1 MTEQVTDSAS
11 RQDAPHPGRRRILS
25 VLCLTEITSWGILYY
40 AFPVLSPAI
49 TADTGWSTST
59 IVAAFSLSQLVAAVV
74 GNPVGRILDRH
85 GPRWVMTA
93 GSVVA
98 VPALVVV
105 ATSQSLVVFYL
116 GWVVAGTA
124 MGAVLY
130 PPAFAALTR
139 WWGTDRVRALMILTL
154 AAGLASTVFA
164 PLTALLSNQN
174 DWRQTYLIL
183 AVVLLVVTVP
193 GHLIGLRGRW
203 PSVAVPHPDAPAAM
217 DRTDVVRS
225 RAFIMLTASLS
236 LAAFVAF
243 AGVFNLVPLLLEHGA
258 DPTIAATALG
268 LGGVGQVLGRIG
280 YMPLQRFTG
289 VRGRTV
295 GIIAA
300 TAITTV
306 VLGAVTSVI
315 VLIAIAVGAGLAR
328 GVFTLIQATAITDR
342 WGPNEYGHLNGIMS
356 APIVI
361 TMASAPWAGTLLA
374 TWTGS
379 YSGAYIALGTLALIA
394 AALSIASL
402 PRTHEVTIEPVPRR
416 PQPIRSNG
424 HP

>member
-1 MTEQVTDSAS
+1 MTEPVTDPAS
-11 RQDAPHPGRRRILS
+11 EQEAPHPGRRRVLT

-49 TADTGWSTST
+49 TADTGWSTSV
-59 IVAAFSLSQLVAAVV
+59 IVAAFSLSQLVAALV
-74 GNPVGRILDRH
+74 GIPVGRILDRH

-93 GSVVA
+93 GSVIA
-98 VPALVVV
+98 APALVVV

-116 GWVVAGTA
+116 GWTAAGVA

-164 PLTALLSNQN
+164 PLTALLSDQS
-174 DWRQTYLIL
+174 DWRRTYVALTGI
-183 AVVLLVVTVP
+183 LLVVTVP
-193 GHLIGLRGRW
+193 GHLFGLRGRW
-203 PSVAVPHPDAPAAM
+203 PKVTAVHPDAPAAM
-217 DRTDVVRS
+217 DKADVVRS
-225 RAFIMLTASLS
+225 RPFVMLTASLS

-243 AGVFNLVPLLLEHGA
+243 AGVFNLVPLLIEHGA
-258 DPTIAATALG
+258 DPAVAATALG
-268 LGGVGQVLGRIG
+268 LGGLGQVLGRVG
-280 YMPLQRFTG
+280 YLPLQRFTG

-300 TAITTV
+300 TALTTLA
-306 VLGAVTSVI
+306 LGVVTS
-315 VLIAIAVGAGLAR
+315 LIALVAIAVGAGLAR

-342 WGPNEYGHLNGIMS
+342 WGPAEYGHLNGIMS

-361 TMASAPWAGTLLA
+361 TMAIAPWAGSLVA
-374 TWTGS
+374 GWTGS
-379 YSGAYIALGTLALIA
+379 YSGAYIVLGASALAS
-394 AALSIASL
+394 AALAAYS
-402 PRTHEVTIEPVPRR
+402 VPKLIDQT
-416 PQPIRSNG
+416 PQQTESSAIRL
-424 HP
+424 H

>member
-1 MTEQVTDSAS
+1 ME
-11 RQDAPHPGRRRILS
+11 APHPGRRRVLS
-25 VLCLTEITSWGILYY
+25 ILCLTEITSWGILYY

-74 GNPVGRILDRH
+74 GIPVGRILDRH

-116 GWVVAGTA
+116 GWIVAGIA

-164 PLTALLSNQN
+164 PLTALLSSHS
-174 DWRQTYLIL
+174 DWRRTYLVL

-193 GHLIGLRGRW
+193 GHLIGLHGRW
-203 PSVAVPHPDAPAAM
+203 PNVSRPNPSGPAAM
-217 DRTDVVRS
+217 NRTDVVRS
-225 RAFIMLTASLS
+225 RAFIMLTTSLG

-268 LGGVGQVLGRIG
+268 LGGVGQVLGRVG
-280 YMPLQRFTG
+280 YHPLQRFTG

-295 GIIAA
+295 GIITA
-300 TAITTV
+300 TAITTLA
-306 VLGAVTSVI
+306 LGAATSLI

-342 WGPNEYGHLNGIMS
+342 WGPTEYGHLNGIMS

-361 TMASAPWAGTLLA
+361 TMASAPWAGTLLT

-379 YSGAYIALGTLALIA
+379 YSSAYIALGIIAALAATLA
-394 AALSIASL
+394 IASM
-402 PRTHEVTIEPVPRR
+402 P
-416 PQPIRSNG
+416 
-424 HP
+424 